1 MRLLELFAGTG
12 NVGKAF
18 SQYGWEVIGLD
29 INPGHAIQSDILRW
43 DYTVY
48 PRDHFDCIHA
58 SPPCTQYSICR
69 TSAKTPRDLEGADA
83 LVQRTLD
90 ILEYFKPAIFI
101 IENPYTGLM
110 KDRPLMAPLRDRMKT
125 VCYCRYGMPYRK
137 ATSIWTNLDWTPRPM
152 CTKADPCEHVL
163 DGSHVTRAQTRNGWT
178 TDQLYM
184 LPQALCLELAAAA
197 SKMFCAPVLELLRV
211 APLPFEKR
219 RRVRDNGSLRKRGMV
234 LGIVCDYASRQLVVS
249 KGTRRY
255 PKLAASLCSFG
266 RALSPGF
273 PFTSIM
279 VNQGASTLHVDKN
292 NCGPSVLISLGDHTG
307 GELWQYPGDVLEV
320 HCKPTKCNGLLPHM
334 TLPFEGERFSLVY
347 YCINSSRSP
356 PTEENRQYLQDLGFW
371 SLADRPEP
379 GRPQPLMDKARA
391 LLNGSPSDTLA

>member
-1 MRLLELFAGTG
+1 M
-12 NVGKAF
+12 
-18 SQYGWEVIGLD
+18 
-29 INPGHAIQSDILRW
+29 
-43 DYTVY
+43 
-48 PRDHFDCIHA
+48 
-58 SPPCTQYSICR
+58 
-69 TSAKTPRDLEGADA
+69 
-83 LVQRTLD
+83 
-90 ILEYFKPAIFI
+90 
-101 IENPYTGLM
+101 
-110 KDRPLMAPLRDRMKT
+110 
-125 VCYCRYGMPYRK
+125 
-137 ATSIWTNLDWTPRPM
+137 
-152 CTKADPCEHVL
+152 
-163 DGSHVTRAQTRNGWT
+163 DGRHVTRAQTRNGWT

-211 APLPFEKR
+211 ASLPFEKR
-219 RRVRDNGSLRKRGMV
+219 RRVRDNGSVPKRGMV

-279 VNQGASTLHVDKN
+279 VNQGGSTLHVDRN

-356 PTEENRQYLQDLGFW
+356 PTKENQQYLAELGFW
-371 SLADRPEP
+371 SLDE
-379 GRPQPLMDKARA
+379 RPQAGSALPLMDKAIA
-391 LLNGSPSDTLA
+391 LLNGSPSDAIA

>member
-12 NVGKAF
+12 SVGQAF

-29 INPGHAIQSDILRW
+29 INPGHAIQSNILRW

-48 PRDHFDCIHA
+48 PRNHFDCIHA

-90 ILEYFKPAIFI
+90 ILEYFQAAVFI

-163 DGSHVTRAQTRNGWT
+163 DGRHVTRAQTRNGWT

-197 SKMFCAPVLELLRV
+197 SKMFSV
-211 APLPFEKR
+211 PLCW
-219 RRVRDNGSLRKRGMV
+219 S
-234 LGIVCDYASRQLVVS
+234 C
-249 KGTRRY
+249 
-255 PKLAASLCSFG
+255 FG
-266 RALSPGF
+266 RPLCPLRSAAESETTAPCESGGWFWALCATTPRGSSSCPRAREDTPSWPRVSAPSG
-273 PFTSIM
+273 
-279 VNQGASTLHVDKN
+279 
-292 NCGPSVLISLGDHTG
+292 GP
-307 GELWQYPGDVLEV
+307 
-320 HCKPTKCNGLLPHM
+320 
-334 TLPFEGERFSLVY
+334 
-347 YCINSSRSP
+347 
-356 PTEENRQYLQDLGFW
+356 
-371 SLADRPEP
+371 
-379 GRPQPLMDKARA
+379 
-391 LLNGSPSDTLA
+391 